1 MKNPVQFTETQQFD
15 FDQSVFAATAHLKA
29 AKAAID
35 AEYGEGYAAAN
46 PALVGAFMQAAAA
59 DFQSMWIGQRLEA
72 LEGAVQDIAAGL
84 PVDDQGLLQVV
95 VYRAG

>member
-1 MKNPVQFTETQQFD
+1 MKNPVEFTDLQQFD
-15 FDQSVFAATAHLKA
+15 FDKSAFAATAHLKA

-59 DFQSMWIGQRLEA
+59 YFQAMWIGQRLEA